1 MVNIKRIDDFD
12 LEVVNRKLTDEERK
26 SFSELLIKIK
36 KSKKYIKLMNKLT
49 NNVEEK
55 IQDYFMESLLITPK
69 NIQEFQFM
77 TDLLSKMNM
86 KSSVITI
93 EDKEDFALGELMKV
107 ADRSKKI
114 SRDHIMN
121 KLRS

>member
-1 MVNIKRIDDFD
+1 
-12 LEVVNRKLTDEERK
+12 
-26 SFSELLIKIK
+26 
-36 KSKKYIKLMNKLT
+36 
-49 NNVEEK
+49 
-55 IQDYFMESLLITPK
+55 MESLLITPK

-107 ADRSKKI
+107 ADRSKKV

>member
-1 MVNIKRIDDFD
+1 
-12 LEVVNRKLTDEERK
+12 
-26 SFSELLIKIK
+26 
-36 KSKKYIKLMNKLT
+36 
-49 NNVEEK
+49 
-55 IQDYFMESLLITPK
+55 MESLLITPK

-86 KSSVITI
+86 KASVITI
-93 EDKEDFALGELMKV
+93 EDKEDIALAELMKV
-107 ADRSKKI
+107 ADRSKKV